1 MSSPVSGAITWNTPV
16 TINSGDVVASSDLN
30 HLNQDVAALHARPWW
45 NGWHTA
51 TPGTGSTGTNITLFN
66 GSNWTSVT
74 STSGVQTISPSSGVF
89 TPTIPGM
96 YRISAGISAAP
107 VSAAHF
113 AIQVVA
119 QGASSAIIFPG
130 SLCST
135 DSTSGVI
142 NTSTIS
148 LCLPMGTGAPNMA
161 GVSFTSFY
169 IRVAT
174 YHGSPVFYGTG
185 LAGYIPTYAMVEG
198 PVASFGA
205 Y

>member
-1 MSSPVSGAITWNTPV
+1 MSTPVSGAITWTTPV
-16 TINSGDVVASSDLN
+16 SIASGGQVASADLN
-30 HLNQDVAALHARPWW
+30 NLNKDVAFLHARPWW
-45 NGWHTA
+45 NGWHTGS
-51 TPGTGSTGTNITLFN
+51 PGTGSTGTTITLFN
-66 GSNWTSVT
+66 GANWTST
-74 STSGVQTISPSSGVF
+74 ASTSGVQTIAPASGVF
-89 TPTIPGM
+89 TPTVSGM
-96 YRISAGISAAP
+96 YRISASISASP
-107 VSAAHF
+107 ITSAHF

-119 QGASSAIIFPG
+119 QSGGSSIVFPG

-135 DSTSGVI
+135 DSTTGVV

-148 LCLPMGTGAPNMA
+148 LLLPIGTGAPSMA
-161 GVSFTSFY
+161 GISFTNFY

-174 YHGSPVFYGTG
+174 YHGSPVYNGTG